1 MSKTKPSAA
10 DRATGRGGGHAAATR
25 STGRE
30 RVPAAALRDTKR
42 RIVVRVSEAER
53 ADIERRAGARA
64 CSLTELLRSAALGA
78 GLHGRAEAG
87 AVLALC
93 EANAELE
100 RLGALLGRPRPAE
113 PAGEAADGEA
123 TDRTPLRELLARLP
137 EARRRLAAAAD
148 ALA

>member
-1 MSKTKPSAA
+1 MSRSETAGANRHTEREGESA
-10 DRATGRGGGHAAATR
+10 TPTR
-25 STGRE
+25 DTERK

-42 RIVVRVSEAER
+42 PFLVYATADER
-53 ADIERRAGARA
+53 AEIERRAKAA
-64 CSLTELLRSAALGA
+64 NPTNSDFLRSAALGA
-78 GLHGRAEAG
+78 EIRGRADPD

-93 EANAELE
+93 DADAELE

-113 PAGEAADGEA
+113 PAGEAPDGEA
-123 TDRTPLRELLARLP
+123 ADRTPLRGLLAHLP